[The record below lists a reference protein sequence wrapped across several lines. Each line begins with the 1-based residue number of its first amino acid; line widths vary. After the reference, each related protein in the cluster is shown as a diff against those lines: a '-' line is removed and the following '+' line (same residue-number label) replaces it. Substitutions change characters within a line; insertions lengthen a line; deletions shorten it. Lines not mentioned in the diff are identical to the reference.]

1 MNKTDIIDKITHDT
15 GIQHEA
21 VKLVLELSAVT
32 VRDAILRGERV
43 VIAGF
48 GSFTPRVRK
57 AKMGQDI
64 RRKTPV
70 EIPERMGVKFT
81 PCKVI
86 KNGLNRPPE
95 EEDQ

>member
-1 MNKTDIIDKITHDT
+1 
-15 GIQHEA
+15 
-21 VKLVLELSAVT
+21 
-32 VRDAILRGERV
+32 
-43 VIAGF
+43 
-48 GSFTPRVRK
+48 
-57 AKMGQDI
+57 MGQDI

-86 KNGLNRPPE
+86 KNGLNRPPKE